1 MESKK
6 LFLLDAYA
14 LIFRAYYA
22 LIKSPRYTSDG
33 LNTSAIFGFVN
44 TLEDIIK
51 KENPTHIAVCFDPPG
66 PTFRHEAY
74 KEYKAEREETP
85 EDIKKAVPFIKEII
99 RAYNIPIIEIPG
111 YEADDVIASMAVLAE
126 KNGFETYMMTP
137 DKDFGQLVTGHIKI
151 YKPAYRGGEFEI
163 RGVKEICERYSLE
176 DPVQVI
182 DLLALMGD
190 KVDNIPGCPGVG
202 EVTAIK
208 LLKQF
213 GSVENMIANTDQLKG
228 ALKTKVENN
237 KDLIIFSKFLATI
250 KTDVPVNFDEQALKR
265 EDINAEKLRE
275 IFERLEFRTLLK
287 RILERNHHTAVPA
300 AVETAPKPAAQPSLF
315 DFGGGDE
322 SAAVSVVET
331 PAPAP
336 ETEVLVEKEKIAEAA
351 RKFAAEKEFGF
362 SIVAEGEEAMTAKII
377 GIAFVNAGAKAVYI
391 PYSKENMQLLA
402 PVFESEAEKVG
413 CNIKFDI
420 ILLRREG
427 IELRKP
433 YFDTEVAHYILQ
445 PEQNHGYA
453 SLADIYLGREA
464 VAATSVFVKKGKGFR
479 LAEGAT
485 NEMLA
490 NYACDMADIVL
501 KLKPVLTEHVEE
513 LEMLPLLNDIELPL
527 VEVLA
532 DMEYTG
538 VRIDTEVLNN
548 YSKVLTEQ
556 MNIIEKECYELA
568 GEEFNISSPMQV
580 GEILFEKLKID
591 DKAKKTRTGQYST
604 TEEILVKLEHKHPI
618 VSKILA
624 MRSVRKLLS
633 TYVNALPE
641 LINPETGRIHTTF
654 NQTVTATGRLS
665 STNPNIQNIPVRDE
679 EGREIRKAF
688 IPTEGNKFFSAD
700 YSQIEL
706 RLVADISKDHAMV
719 EAFLS
724 GEDIHRATAAKI
736 YHKDPKEVTADQRR
750 HAKTANFGILYGVS
764 AFGLSERLHIS
775 RTEAK
780 SLIEGYMRA
789 FPGVQDYISQSV
801 EDARKAGYVSTKFS
815 RRRMLPDIN
824 SHNAIVR
831 GFSERNAVNAPI
843 QGTAADIIKIAM
855 VRIFQKFKEEGLKTK
870 MTLQVHDELNFDMV
884 PEEEEKVTKIVIDT
898 MRGAYKGIVPLDV
911 SYSVG
916 NNWLEAH

>member
-1 MESKK
+1 MEPKK

-74 KEYKAEREETP
+74 KEYKAGREATP
-85 EDIKKAVPFIKEII
+85 EDIKKAVPFVKEII
-99 RAYNIPIIEIPG
+99 RAYNIPIIEVPG

-126 KNGFETYMMTP
+126 KHGFETYMMTP
-137 DKDFGQLVTGHIKI
+137 DKDFGQLVTDHIKI
-151 YKPAYRGGEFEI
+151 YRPAYKGGEFEI

-176 DPVQVI
+176 NPIQVI

-213 GSVENMIANTDQLKG
+213 GSVENLVANTDQLKG

-237 KDLIIFSKFLATI
+237 KESITFSKFLATI
-250 KTDVPVNFDEQALKR
+250 KTDAPVTFDEKALMR
-265 EDINAEKLRE
+265 EDVNVEELRS

-287 RILERNHHTAVPA
+287 RILERNNHTA
-300 AVETAPKPAAQPSLF
+300 ETAEPAPKQAAQPSLF
-315 DFGGGDE
+315 DFGGGE
-322 SAAVSVVET
+322 QTAAEEIPAVET
-331 PAPAP
+331 AVLSA
-336 ETEVLVEKEKIAEAA
+336 EVLDTAEKIADAA
-351 RKFAAEKEFGF
+351 KKFAAEKEFGF

-377 GIAFVNAGAKAVYI
+377 GFAFADAGAKAVYV
-391 PYSKENMQLLA
+391 PYSKENIQLLA
-402 PVFESEAEKVG
+402 PVFESGAEKVG
-413 CNIKFDI
+413 CNIKFDT

-464 VAATSVFVKKGKGFR
+464 VSVTSVFVKKGKGFR
-479 LAEGAT
+479 LMEGAT
-485 NEMLA
+485 DEMLA

-501 KLKPVLTEHVEE
+501 QLKPVLVKHVEE
-513 LEMLPLLNDIELPL
+513 LEMLPLLNDIEIPL
-527 VEVLA
+527 IEVLA

-591 DKAKKTRTGQYST
+591 EKAKRTRTGQYST

-665 STNPNIQNIPVRDE
+665 STNPNIQNIPVREE

-688 IPTEGNKFFSAD
+688 IPSDGNKFFSAD

-706 RLVADISKDHAMV
+706 RLVADIGKDHAMV
-719 EAFLS
+719 DAFLS

-736 YHKDPKEVTADQRR
+736 YHVDPKDVTADQRR

-780 SLIEGYMRA
+780 ELIDGYMRA
-789 FPGVQDYISQSV
+789 FPGVQEYIVQSV
-801 EDARKAGYVSTKFS
+801 EDAKKAGYVSTRFG

-824 SHNAIVR
+824 SRNAIVR

-855 VRIFQKFKEEGLKTK
+855 VRIFQRFKEEGLKTK

-884 PEEEEKVTKIVIDT
+884 PEEEEKVTKIVIET
-898 MRGAYKGIVPLDV
+898 MRGAYKGLVPLDV
-911 SYSVG
+911 SYSTG
-916 NNWLEAH
+916 HNWLEAH